1 MTREEATELIPLYA
15 VGALDADEVRAVDD
29 FLRDA
34 SPEER
39 REMTEWR
46 EIASMLPLAL
56 PEVDPPKSLR
66 ARLLNRIAASPATSE
81 TAETTAKVLPFVRP
95 ARRIEPRTER
105 WLLMAASLL
114 LACASAYLFWQNSQL
129 RDDRDRI
136 SADLETKQRE
146 YDAILSSTTRV
157 VAMAGDE
164 APQANAKVIW
174 DTKNQVWK
182 IFIFDLPMP
191 PSDKDYQLWYVTK
204 DHKISAAVFSPDAK
218 GQTILTLTL
227 PPQALNG
234 LAATAVT
241 LEPKGGSPQPTG
253 KFYLKAAI

>member
-1 MTREEATELIPLYA
+1 MTREETKELIPQYA
-15 VGALDADEVRAVDD
+15 IGALDAEDAHAVEA
-29 FLRDA
+29 FLRAA
-34 SPEER
+34 SPEDQ
-39 REMTEWR
+39 REATEWR
-46 EIASMLPLAL
+46 GIISMLPLSL
-56 PEVDPPKSLR
+56 PQVAPPEHLR
-66 ARLLNRIAASPATSE
+66 ARLLERIAGGPSISDAE
-81 TAETTAKVLPFVRP
+81 ETTAKILPFARP
-95 ARRIEPRTER
+95 APKIEPRMQR

-114 LACASAYLFWQNSQL
+114 LACTSAYLFWQNSRL
-129 RDDRDRI
+129 SSERDRI
-136 SADLETKQRE
+136 AAQLEVKQRE
-146 YDAILSSTTRV
+146 YDTVISPSTKV

-174 DTKNQVWK
+174 DTKQQVWK

-204 DHKISAAVFSPDAK
+204 DQKISAAVFRPDTK
-218 GQTILTLTL
+218 GRSMLTLTL